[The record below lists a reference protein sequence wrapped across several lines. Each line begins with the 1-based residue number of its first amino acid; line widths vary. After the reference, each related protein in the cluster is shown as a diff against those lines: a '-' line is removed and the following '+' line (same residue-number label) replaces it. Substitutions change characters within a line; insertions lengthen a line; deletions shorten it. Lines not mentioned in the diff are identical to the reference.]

1 MSDDDVGWTSV
12 LRKRGGAA
20 GSSGSAGLIRST
32 EVSDESHNEGCAS
45 NSPTLTFFTSD
56 SRSFN
61 DRDAGLPIDAAEL
74 GRLMVLGDG
83 GIRDVAEPRRE
94 AIAMITVCDGGRR

>member
-20 GSSGSAGLIRST
+20 ESSGSAGLIRNTGLSV
-32 EVSDESHNEGCAS
+32 VSHGRGYVS
-45 NSPTLTFFTSD
+45 NSPTLTFFTSG

-74 GRLMVLGDG
+74 GRLMVVGDG
-83 GIRDVAEPRRE
+83 AIREVVDPRRE
-94 AIAMITVCDGGRR
+94 AMAMITGSDGW